1 MKITICKEY
10 EVNSDFLAYLFDN
23 MDKIPDKL
31 GSFENEIIDIL
42 SEYCEDSEY
51 CKNVSEL
58 YERIKFILK

>member
-31 GSFENEIIDIL
+31 EIFEDEIIDIF

-51 CKNVSEL
+51 CINTNEL
-58 YERIKFILK
+58 YERIKSILK